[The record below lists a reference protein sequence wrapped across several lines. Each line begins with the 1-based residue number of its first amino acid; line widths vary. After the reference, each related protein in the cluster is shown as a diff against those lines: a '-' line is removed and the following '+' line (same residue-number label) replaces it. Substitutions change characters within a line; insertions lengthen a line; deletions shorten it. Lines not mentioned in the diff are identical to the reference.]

1 MLKEL
6 YNKYKFDYKDY
17 ILLIKSGNF
26 YICLNNDAI
35 VMNNIFNYKI
45 KESTNF
51 IKVGFPINSELKV
64 KNYLDTIKVNYVVI
78 DKEIIDKRKF
88 QDNKYNE
95 YNSKYNYRV
104 YLNRIKRINDIL
116 KSNLNNNNISSIL
129 DEIEEVL
136 CKIDY

>member
-17 ILLIKSGNF
+17 ILLIKGGNF

-88 QDNKYNE
+88 QNNKYNE
-95 YNSKYNYRV
+95 YNSKYNYRA

>member
-64 KNYLDTIKVNYVVI
+64 RSYLDNIKVNYVII
-78 DKEIIDKRKF
+78 DKEIVDKRKF
-88 QDNKYNE
+88 QDNE
-95 YNSKYNYRV
+95 YNTKHNYKV
-104 YLNRIKRINDIL
+104 YLNRIKRINDVL
-116 KSNLNNNNISSIL
+116 KANLSNNSISSIL
-129 DEIEEVL
+129 DELEEVL

>member
-64 KNYLDTIKVNYVVI
+64 KNYLDTIKVNYVFI

>member
-45 KESTNF
+45 K
-51 IKVGFPINSELKV
+51 
-64 KNYLDTIKVNYVVI
+64 
-78 DKEIIDKRKF
+78 
-88 QDNKYNE
+88 
-95 YNSKYNYRV
+95 
-104 YLNRIKRINDIL
+104 
-116 KSNLNNNNISSIL
+116 
-129 DEIEEVL
+129 
-136 CKIDY
+136 